1 MEREMVEVRKKACG
15 GNESYSRAM
24 SRARIQN
31 LDAVHNN
38 VICACF
44 VHVWEELW
52 DRWRLS

>member
-1 MEREMVEVRKKACG
+1 MVEVRKKACG